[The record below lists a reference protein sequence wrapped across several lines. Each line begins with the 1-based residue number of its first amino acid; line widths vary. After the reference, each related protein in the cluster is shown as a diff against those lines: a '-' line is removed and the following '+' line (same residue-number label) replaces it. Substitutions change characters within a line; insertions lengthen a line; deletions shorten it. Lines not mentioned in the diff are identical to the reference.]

1 MTGFILIGLALFGG
15 QLISWPIRLLMLFGG
30 LTSLAAPFVGG
41 GQKQGDPG
49 ASYPYPTQDDVL
61 DGDDDG

>member
-15 QLISWPIRLLMLFGG
+15 QLIPWPIRLLMLIGG
-30 LTSLAAPFVGG
+30 AASLVSPLMSGAP
-41 GQKQGDPG
+41 QGDGG

-61 DGDDDG
+61 DGDDDD